1 MSSPKANSKT
11 LRVFI
16 GSHMPLRACVTQHLT
31 AISTQPVVT
40 YESLAKA
47 AAEASVTRILV
58 AITSPIESLA
68 QRLIGSQTP
77 TEALEVWKVEAGALL
92 GEMRRMRRELVVV
105 DARSLLSSDADALA
119 ELEIDTASVAEFA
132 EIPPPPS
139 SMMLVLADALLTN
152 DVESSRM
159 VAEID
164 AMRHGS
170 YVALLDIEQLSA
182 AHEEYTNLTWEI
194 ALLRENIGQQII
206 GAEDADLLRA
216 LLRENI
222 SQQIIGAED
231 ADLLRAQL
239 VKESDSLRKIS
250 ADRHLMKA
258 QSEALG
264 RRIETDK
271 KRAAIREAVLGAVM
285 LEDQKEKEKA
295 AAGHEASAHE
305 LAGEVLFL
313 KGELDRVYNSKS
325 WRLTKSL
332 RTVRSSLARR
342 QN

>member
-1 MSSPKANSKT
+1 
-11 LRVFI
+11 
-16 GSHMPLRACVTQHLT
+16 MPLRACVIQHLT

-92 GEMRRMRRELVVV
+92 GEMRRMRRELVVL

-119 ELEIDTASVAEFA
+119 VLEINTASVAEFA
-132 EIPPPPS
+132 DIPPPPG

-152 DVESSRM
+152 DVEASRI

-170 YVALLDIEQLSA
+170 HVALLDIEQLSA

-206 GAEDADLLRA
+206 
-216 LLRENI
+216 
-222 SQQIIGAED
+222 QAED

-271 KRAAIREAVLGAVM
+271 KRAAIREAVLAAVM
-285 LEDQKEKEKA
+285 LEDQKEV
-295 AAGHEASAHE
+295 S
-305 LAGEVLFL
+305 FL
-313 KGELDRVYNSKS
+313 KGELDRVYDSKS
-325 WRLTKSL
+325 WRLTKPL
-332 RTVRSSLARR
+332 RTVRSGLVRH